1 LFTIA
6 TGTNATTADMNK
18 FRVCDLFWF
27 LNKYYFQLRTIEEL
41 LGSAGRIE
49 NIVVLGML
57 VQLKPV
63 CFNYSCLFIYLKLF
77 QGKYHLEDPSGT
89 VELDLSAA
97 TFHTGLFT
105 ENCVVLIEGM
115 MWSHFCIN
123 THTRTN
129 TPTYTGTY
137 TSLKRISVT
146 AVGMPPI
153 ELAPISRQFIGTAL
167 KPFGETRVPPPSA
180 RLLNIERIHD
190 ETAFVFVSDV
200 CLDAPNVSFV
210 IFKELVFLLGVWN
223 VWMFL

>member
-1 LFTIA
+1 
-6 TGTNATTADMNK
+6 
-18 FRVCDLFWF
+18 
-27 LNKYYFQLRTIEEL
+27 

-63 CFNYSCLFIYLKLF
+63 RFNYFCKFIYLKLF

-115 MWSHFCIN
+115 LLTRFSIK
-123 THTRTN
+123 THI
-129 TPTYTGTY
+129 GTY
-137 TSLKRISVT
+137 TSLKRIAVT

-153 ELAPISRQFIGTAL
+153 ELAPVSRQFIGTAL

-200 CLDAPNVSFV
+200 CLDAPNVCFGG
-210 IFKELVFLLGVWN
+210 F
-223 VWMFL
+223 